1 MVLADLGTACLTGDI
16 IGQELTG
23 QRLVS
28 CVRKPGG
35 IEFDGV
41 FYCRDEGLARPMDV
55 VMATMDRLS

>member
-1 MVLADLGTACLTGDI
+1 MVLADLGIACLTGDI

-28 CVRKPGG
+28 CARERGE

-41 FYCRDEGLARPMDV
+41 FYCRDEGLARSMGE